1 MDLNFVRWAAFA
13 VAIVSIA
20 LCYRKNADHA
30 TLAVLAAFGIGVFSM
45 AEWVIQCGSRVIH

>member
-1 MDLNFVRWAAFA
+1 MDLNFVRWVAFA